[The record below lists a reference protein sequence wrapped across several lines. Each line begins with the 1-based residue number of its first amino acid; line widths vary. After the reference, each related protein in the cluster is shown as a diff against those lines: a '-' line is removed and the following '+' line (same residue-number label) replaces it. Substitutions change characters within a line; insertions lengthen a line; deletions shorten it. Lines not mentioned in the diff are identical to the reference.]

1 MRIKTLE
8 VVNYR
13 ALRDASIDLAPATVL
28 IGENNCGKSAF
39 LRALDLFFSG
49 SPKVKPKDFS
59 DDNVGENIDI
69 TVHFS
74 ELTPHEASEFSSNL
88 IDGELIVTRRLNA
101 AGSKESGQ
109 FFISARVNPEFSSCR
124 NEEGKNAKKELYKT
138 LTEKYSLPKVSS
150 ADEINAHLEAWEDDP
165 ANEGALKVQKVAGF
179 KGWQNVAVG
188 KLREKTDFV
197 FIRAMD
203 DAEQIEGDKN
213 SPVKMLIN
221 TIAKQTIENTEKF
234 KKFVEDANKQMAEIT
249 DPANV
254 PLLSEISGNLT
265 SILSRYYKDSAI
277 DTTWEPIIQ
286 IQPSFPTAR
295 IEVKNNNFVSGID
308 GVGHGLQRAIVL
320 TVLQFMA
327 ERKAGQGGGSVT
339 FDEAQS
345 DIILAIEEPE
355 SFQHP
360 TKQRLFANVLRAL
373 TVGFNKMSGI
383 RIQTIS
389 VSHSPLM
396 ISLPQCESVRMIRR
410 VSEDGKPNVRA
421 TEISLNSC
429 AVRSAEVSGR
439 KPEEA
444 WTGEQFGAK
453 LHTFGSELA
462 EGFFA
467 KCVVLVE
474 GVGDQAILNAAYK
487 SRGRDPH
494 AEGFVIVEVGGKAS
508 LDKPIIVFDELG
520 VPCFWVFDNDKRD
533 VAKKDNNIKT
543 NRILQRLAGIIDK
556 DCVEWPEG
564 VAARYA
570 AWDGNLEKYFMA
582 KDPGK
587 FSFILASV
595 AAEFHIDPSQCLKFP
610 ATAFMI
616 LQRMEAEGVAFN
628 ELDEI
633 IDKVDALAN

>member
-8 VVNYR
+8 VMNYR

-49 SPKVKPKDFS
+49 SPRVKPKDFS

-74 ELTPHEASEFSSNL
+74 DLTPHEATEFSSNL

-109 FFISARVNPEFSSCR
+109 FFISARVNPEFSACR
-124 NEEGKNAKKELYKT
+124 NEEGKNAKKELYKP
-138 LTEKYSLPKVSS
+138 LIDKYGLPKVSS
-150 ADEINAHLEAWEDDP
+150 ADDINAHLEAWEDDP
-165 ANEGALKVQKVAGF
+165 ANEGSLKVQKVAGF

-213 SPVKMLIN
+213 SPVKALIN

-254 PLLSEISGNLT
+254 PLLSEISGSLT
-265 SILSRYYKDSAI
+265 GILSRYYKDSAI
-277 DTTWEPIIQ
+277 DTTWEPITQ
-286 IQPSFPTAR
+286 IQPSFPTAI
-295 IEVKNNNFVSGID
+295 IEVKNNDFVSGID

-327 ERKAGQGGGSVT
+327 ERKAGQGGDGVT

-373 TVGFNKMSGI
+373 TVGFNKTSGI

-396 ISLPQCESVRMIRR
+396 VSLPQCESVRMIRR
-410 VSEDGKPNVRA
+410 VSVDGKPNIW
-421 TEISLNSC
+421 TNEISLTDC
-429 AVRSAEVSGR
+429 AVRSADVSGR
-439 KPEEA
+439 KPEDA

-487 SRGRDPH
+487 SRGRDPY

-533 VAKKDNNIKT
+533 VAKKNGNVKT
-543 NRILQRLAGIIDK
+543 NRILQRLAGVK
-556 DCVEWPEG
+556 DEECVEWPEG
-564 VAARYA
+564 VTARYA
-570 AWDGNLEKYFMA
+570 AWDYELEKYFEG
-582 KDPGK
+582 KDAVK
-587 FSFILASV
+587 YAAILANV

-610 ATAFMI
+610 ATAFAI
-616 LQRMEAEGVAFN
+616 LQKMEAEGVKFD

-633 IDKVDALAN
+633 IEKVDALAN